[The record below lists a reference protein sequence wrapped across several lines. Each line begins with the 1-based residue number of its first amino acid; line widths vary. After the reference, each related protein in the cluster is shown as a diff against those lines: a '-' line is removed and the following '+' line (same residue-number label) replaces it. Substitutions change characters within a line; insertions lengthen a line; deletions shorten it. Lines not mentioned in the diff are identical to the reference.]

1 MNKVNL
7 ADSARKSYKVDE
19 NKCDAKVKPAAK
31 PDYGIKRKNSILGS
45 KSKRLRIET
54 EDMIELKLTWEQAQ
68 ALFHPPPND
77 VPKIVVIDG
86 YEIEEF
92 EVTTLLSHS
101 YLSLIRLDSV
111 SLTSKI

>member
-1 MNKVNL
+1 MNKVTL
-7 ADSARKSYKVDE
+7 ADSARKSYKVVE
-19 NKCDAKVKPAAK
+19 NKCDAKVKPADK
-31 PDYGIKRKNSILGS
+31 PDFGIKRKNSILGS

-68 ALFHPPPND
+68 GLFHPPPDD

-92 EVTTLLSHS
+92 EVTALVSHS
-101 YLSLIRLDSV
+101 YLPLIRLLSV
-111 SLTSKI
+111 SLTTKI